1 MNVIGS
7 YPCSP
12 PYSEYRKKVKSKLD
26 KKAPKLPTDTCMYI
40 NFVQEVLQDLYDDT
54 DCKLLEGKIK
64 LMNETLEYVRGANE
78 SLRSNASFWRNK
90 YIDKYEKKS

>member
-1 MNVIGS
+1 MNVIGL

-12 PYSEYRKKVKSKLD
+12 PYSEYKKKVKSKLD

-40 NFVQEVLQDLYDDT
+40 NFAQDVLQDLYDDT

-64 LMNETLEYVRGANE
+64 LINQTLEYVRGANE

-90 YIDKYEKKS
+90 YMDKYEKKS